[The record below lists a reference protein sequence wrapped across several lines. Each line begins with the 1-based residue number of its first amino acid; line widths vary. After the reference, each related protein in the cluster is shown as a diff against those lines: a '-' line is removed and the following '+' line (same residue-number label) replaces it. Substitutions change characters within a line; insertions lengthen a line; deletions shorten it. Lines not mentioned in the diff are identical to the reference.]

1 MLRLQFRMP
10 LVGVFATLID
20 EVDGIETVELDNCI
34 PMCGGRALVFL
45 TLTCP
50 EACDVP
56 AALSEVSELSV
67 RHCAPGPEAER
78 HHLLA
83 AAAFEPSVLS
93 TVVGEGAV
101 PHWLVGDRGR
111 ADIDAVVSVD
121 DWNQLRDLASAIET
135 TYGAFELRGTT
146 ELERPGY
153 PLGRDKFEWS
163 LRGQLTADQ
172 VEVLRTAYEMGH
184 FAVPQQ
190 ATSEEVAAALDIGRS
205 TLSERL
211 RRAQNGLLRSLFSGP
226 DPDLDG
232 RG

>member
-1 MLRLQFRMP
+1 MP
-10 LVGVFATLID
+10 LAGLFATLIE
-20 EVDGIETVELDNCI
+20 EVDPAETVELDNCI
-34 PMCGGRALVFL
+34 PMCGGRAMAFL

-50 EACDVP
+50 GGGDVP
-56 AALSEVSELSV
+56 GALSEVSELAV
-67 RHCAPGPEAER
+67 RHCAPSPEGESY
-78 HHLLA
+78 HLLA
-83 AAAFEPSVLS
+83 TAAFEPSVLS

-101 PHWLVGDRGR
+101 PHCLVADRNR

-121 DWNQLRDLASAIET
+121 DWSQLRDLASAIEA
-135 TYGAFELRGTT
+135 TYGAFDLRGTT

-153 PLGRDKFEWS
+153 PLGRDKFECS

-226 DPDLDG
+226 DPERDG
-232 RG
+232 RR